1 MKEAREFEAADE
13 KEAVRAAARELGI
26 KEGDVD
32 YQIADE
38 GSKGFLGMGGRPTRI
53 VVSVPSQEEEAA
65 VQQASIEEEI
75 RGFQEQIVA
84 GMQLEL
90 DVESEETE
98 DYIHLRMNG
107 VDEDVVLQNRAELLE
122 VFQYLQNRVFGK
134 RLDGK
139 RVLADCAGFRR
150 KREEELEQIAKRVS
164 EKVKQSGIEEE
175 LSLMNPYERRI
186 VHLAVAEEEGV
197 QSSSR
202 GDGFMK
208 RITILPD

>member
-1 MKEAREFEAADE
+1 MEAREFEAADE

-26 KEGDVD
+26 KEEDVD
-32 YQIADE
+32 YRIADE
-38 GSKGFLGMGGRPTRI
+38 GSKGFLGMGGRPARI
-53 VVSVPSQEEEAA
+53 VVTIPSQKEAG
-65 VQQASIEEEI
+65 QQPSIEDEI
-75 RGFQEQIVA
+75 RNFQEQVVT

-90 DVESEETE
+90 EIQSEETPN
-98 DYIHLRMNG
+98 YIHIRMNG
-107 VDEDVVLQNRAELLE
+107 ADQDLVLQNRAELLE
-122 VFQYLQNRVFGK
+122 VFQYLMNRVFGR

-139 RVLADCAGFRR
+139 RVLADCAGFRL
-150 KREEELEQIAKRVS
+150 KKEEELKQIAKRVS

-175 LSLMNPYERRI
+175 LSMMNPYERRI

>member
-1 MKEAREFEAADE
+1 MMEAREFEAADE

-26 KEGDVD
+26 KEEDVD
-32 YQIADE
+32 YRIADE
-38 GSKGFLGMGGRPTRI
+38 GSKGFLGMGGRPARI
-53 VVSVPSQEEEAA
+53 VVTIPSQKEAG
-65 VQQASIEEEI
+65 QQPSIEDEI
-75 RGFQEQIVA
+75 RNFQEQVVA

-90 DVESEETE
+90 EIQSEETPN
-98 DYIHLRMNG
+98 YIHIRMNG
-107 VDEDVVLQNRAELLE
+107 ADQDLVLQNRAELLE
-122 VFQYLQNRVFGK
+122 VFQYLMNRVFGR

-139 RVLADCAGFRR
+139 RVLADCAGFRL
-150 KREEELEQIAKRVS
+150 KKEEELKQIAKRVS

-175 LSLMNPYERRI
+175 LSMMNPYERRI

>member
-1 MKEAREFEAADE
+1 MMEAREFEAADE

-26 KEGDVD
+26 KEEDVD
-32 YQIADE
+32 YRIADE
-38 GSKGFLGMGGRPTRI
+38 GSKGFLGMGGRPARI
-53 VVSVPSQEEEAA
+53 VVTIPSQKEAG
-65 VQQASIEEEI
+65 QQPSIEDEI
-75 RGFQEQIVA
+75 RNFQEQVVA

-90 DVESEETE
+90 EIQSEETPN
-98 DYIHLRMNG
+98 YIHIRMNG
-107 VDEDVVLQNRAELLE
+107 ADQDLVLQNRAELLE
-122 VFQYLQNRVFGK
+122 VFQYLMNRVFGR

-139 RVLADCAGFRR
+139 LVLADCAGFRL
-150 KREEELEQIAKRVS
+150 KKEEELKQIAKRVS

-175 LSLMNPYERRI
+175 LSMMNPYERRI

>member
-1 MKEAREFEAADE
+1 MEAREFEAADE

-26 KEGDVD
+26 KEEDVD
-32 YQIADE
+32 YRIADE
-38 GSKGFLGMGGRPTRI
+38 GSKGFLGMGGRPARI
-53 VVSVPSQEEEAA
+53 VVTIPSQKEAG
-65 VQQASIEEEI
+65 QQPSIEDEI
-75 RGFQEQIVA
+75 RNFQEQVVA

-90 DVESEETE
+90 EIQSEETPN
-98 DYIHLRMNG
+98 YIHIRMNG
-107 VDEDVVLQNRAELLE
+107 ADQDLVLQNRAELLE
-122 VFQYLQNRVFGK
+122 VFQYLMNRVFGR

-139 RVLADCAGFRR
+139 RVLADCAGFRL
-150 KREEELEQIAKRVS
+150 KKEEELKQIAKRVS

-175 LSLMNPYERRI
+175 LSMMNPYERRI